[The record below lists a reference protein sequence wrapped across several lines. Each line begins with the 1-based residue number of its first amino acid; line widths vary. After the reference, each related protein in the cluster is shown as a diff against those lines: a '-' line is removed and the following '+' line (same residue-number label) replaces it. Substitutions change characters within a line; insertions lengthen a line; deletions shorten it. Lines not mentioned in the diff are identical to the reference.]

1 MFGRNVDFLA
11 VFFIAVVM
19 LGFSKMPSLRLPAD
33 AVDSFQFQN
42 AVSVNSCPLQIRD
55 EVLSRI
61 AYILDES
68 PR

>member
-1 MFGRNVDFLA
+1 MLRWNIDFLA
-11 VFFIAVVM
+11 VFVIAVVM
-19 LGFSKMPSLRLPAD
+19 LGFSKMASLRVPDVL
-33 AVDSFQFQN
+33 DSMQMQN
-42 AVSVNSCPLQIRD
+42 AVSVDSCPIRN

>member
-1 MFGRNVDFLA
+1 MLRWNIDFLA

-19 LGFSKMPSLRLPAD
+19 LGFSKMASLRVPD
-33 AVDSFQFQN
+33 VMESIQMQN
-42 AVSVNSCPLQIRD
+42 AVSVDSCPLQIRN